1 MLEVRR
7 GQSERQRRGSETP
20 CWAAR
25 YTFADICGHS
35 PALVH
40 ARELARRAAQAECS
54 VLLLGESG
62 TGKELFAQAIHCAS
76 PQQAGPFVP
85 IDCAAIPR
93 DLLEAELFGYAP
105 GAFSGA
111 STAGKPGKFE
121 LAHGGTVFLDEIG
134 EMPLEMQAKLLR
146 VLQEHQVVRL
156 GGLAPVL
163 VDFTVIAATNRDVE
177 AMASQGHFRRDLLY
191 RLDVMRIP
199 IPPLRERREDIRPLV
214 EAYWAHKSRAR
225 GKEVRL
231 SEAALRVLERYSWPG
246 NVREVV
252 NIVERLLVNAT
263 AFVVEPEDLP
273 LSLCQV
279 QAEETS
285 QESPW
290 DLAAAVEKTE
300 RYTLEKALRQA
311 QGNRQEAA
319 RLVGVS
325 RASFYR
331 KLQSYGLLH
340 SLSQA
345 AALSTPWAVP
355 SEPRGAPLG
364 AHGAPPL

>member
-7 GQSERQRRGSETP
+7 GQPERQRRGSETP

-25 YTFADICGHS
+25 YAFADICGHS

-40 ARELARRAAQAECS
+40 ARELARRAAQAECT

-76 PQQAGPFVP
+76 PRQAGPFVP
-85 IDCAAIPR
+85 IDCTAIPR

-156 GGLAPVL
+156 GGLAPVP
-163 VDFTVIAATNRDVE
+163 VDFTVIAATHRAVE
-177 AMASQGHFRRDLLY
+177 EMASQGQFRRDLLY
-191 RLDVMRIP
+191 RLDVMRIT
-199 IPPLRERREDIRPLV
+199 IPPLRERPQDIRLLV
-214 EAYWAHKSRAR
+214 EDYWERKSRELR
-225 GKEVRL
+225 KEIRL
-231 SEAALRVLERYSWPG
+231 SEAALRVREQYRWPG

-252 NIVERLLVNAT
+252 NVVERLLVSAT
-263 AFVVEPEDLP
+263 KFVIEPEDLP
-273 LSLCQV
+273 PSLQ
-279 QAEETS
+279 Q
-285 QESPW
+285 
-290 DLAAAVEKTE
+290 DLAEGTSLKSLWNLQAAVAAAE
-300 RYTLEKALRQA
+300 RCTLHKALRQVG
-311 QGNRQEAA
+311 GN
-319 RLVGVS
+319 
-325 RASFYR
+325 
-331 KLQSYGLLH
+331 
-340 SLSQA
+340 
-345 AALSTPWAVP
+345 
-355 SEPRGAPLG
+355 
-364 AHGAPPL
+364 

>member
-1 MLEVRR
+1 MPEATLGAIPRP
-7 GQSERQRRGSETP
+7 RQRRGSDAS

-25 YTFADICGHS
+25 YTLADICGHS
-35 PALVH
+35 PALVQ

-62 TGKELFAQAIHCAS
+62 TGKELFAQAIHQAS
-76 PQQAGPFVP
+76 LRQAGPFVP

-111 STAGKPGKFE
+111 AQAGKPGKFE

-156 GGLAPVL
+156 GGLAPVP
-163 VDFTVIAATNRDVE
+163 VDFTAIAATNRVLE
-177 AMASQGHFRRDLLY
+177 AMASQGQFRHDLLY
-191 RLDVMRIP
+191 RLDVVRIT
-199 IPPLRERREDIRPLV
+199 IPPLRERPEDIRPLV
-214 EAYWAHKSRAR
+214 EEYWARKSRER
-225 GKEVRL
+225 GKEIRL
-231 SEAALRVLERYSWPG
+231 SEAALRLLEQYSWPG

-252 NIVERLLVNAT
+252 NVVERLLVSAT
-263 AFVVEPEDLP
+263 TFVIEPEDLP
-273 LSLCQV
+273 LSLRPARAAGLSHSALGHLAV
-279 QAEETS
+279 AV
-285 QESPW
+285 
-290 DLAAAVEKTE
+290 AAAE
-300 RYTLEKALRQA
+300 RRTLQEALRQA
-311 QGNRQEAA
+311 QGNCPEAA

-331 KLQSYGLLH
+331 KLKSHNLL
-340 SLSQA
+340 
-345 AALSTPWAVP
+345 P
-355 SEPRGAPLG
+355 SS
-364 AHGAPPL
+364 

>member
-1 MLEVRR
+1 V
-7 GQSERQRRGSETP
+7 
-20 CWAAR
+20 AR
-25 YTFADICGHS
+25 YTLADIYGQS
-35 PALVH
+35 PALVQ
-40 ARELARRAAQAECS
+40 ARELARRAAQAECA

-62 TGKELFAQAIHCAS
+62 TGKELFAQAIHRAS
-76 PQQAGPFVP
+76 PRQAGPFVP

-93 DLLEAELFGYAP
+93 ELLEAELFGYAP

-134 EMPLEMQAKLLR
+134 DMPLEMQVKLLR
-146 VLQEHQVVRL
+146 VLQERQVVRI
-156 GGLAPVL
+156 GGLAPAP
-163 VDFTVIAATNRDVE
+163 VDFTVIAATNCALE
-177 AMASQGHFRRDLLY
+177 EMASQGQFRWDLFY
-191 RLDVMRIP
+191 RLDVMRIT
-199 IPPLRERREDIRPLV
+199 IPPLRERPEDIRPLV
-214 EAYWAHKSRAR
+214 EDYWARKSRAL
-225 GKEVRL
+225 GKEICL
-231 SEAALRVLERYSWPG
+231 SEAALRMLERYSWPG
-246 NVREVV
+246 NVREGVD
-252 NIVERLLVNAT
+252 IVERLLVSAT

-273 LSLCQV
+273 LSLCQA

-331 KLQSYGLLH
+331 KLKSHRPLQS
-340 SLSQA
+340 S
-345 AALSTPWAVP
+345 
-355 SEPRGAPLG
+355 
-364 AHGAPPL
+364 